1 MICHEVGHH
10 LGGAPFM
17 PKYYEDYY
25 LFRGSSEGQADY
37 YAANTCLKKWF
48 SGEDHWKINLK
59 FGFSLKDQF
68 FCEGYY
74 NESENHRIVHTNYL
88 CSKKNVGHRD

>member
-37 YAANTCLKKWF
+37 YATSNCLKKWF
-48 SGEDHWKINLK
+48 AE
-59 FGFSLKDQF
+59 
-68 FCEGYY
+68 
-74 NESENHRIVHTNYL
+74 ENHWGVI
-88 CSKKNVGHRD
+88 KKVDT